1 MNRIYKNLLVATLFF
16 SNILFG
22 EEIYAFEDPAYE
34 KRFSTLLNEIRCPKC
49 TSGSLASSDA
59 PISRDLKNKI
69 YEMISFG
76 YSDDEII
83 TYVTDRYGNDSS
95 YEPDFS
101 ENIVLWLLPLIFL
114 IFCFIGFYLKRR
126 I

>member
-22 EEIYAFEDPAYE
+22 EEIYAFEDPVYE
-34 KRFSTLLNEIRCPKC
+34 KRFSTLLDEIRCPKC

-101 ENIVLWLLPLIFL
+101 ENIMLWLLPLIFL

>member
-1 MNRIYKNLLVATLFF
+1 MNRIYKNLLVAMLFF

-22 EEIYAFEDPAYE
+22 EEIYAFEDPVYE

-95 YEPDFS
+95 YEPNFI

>member
-1 MNRIYKNLLVATLFF
+1 LNRIYKNLLVAMLFF

-22 EEIYAFEDPAYE
+22 EEIYAFEDPVYE

-95 YEPDFS
+95 YEPNFS

>member
-1 MNRIYKNLLVATLFF
+1 MNHIYKNLLVAMLFF

-22 EEIYAFEDPAYE
+22 EEIYAFEDPVYE

-114 IFCFIGFYLKRR
+114 IFCFFGFYLKRR

>member
-1 MNRIYKNLLVATLFF
+1 MNRIYKSLLVTMLFF
-16 SNILFG
+16 SNIVFG
-22 EEIYAFEDPAYE
+22 EEIYAFEDPVYE

-101 ENIVLWLLPLIFL
+101 ENIILWLLPLIFL

>member
-1 MNRIYKNLLVATLFF
+1 MLFF

-22 EEIYAFEDPAYE
+22 EEIYAFENPVYE

-69 YEMISFG
+69 YEKMGIYAFDCVMSPPESG
-76 YSDDEII
+76 
-83 TYVTDRYGNDSS
+83 G
-95 YEPDFS
+95 
-101 ENIVLWLLPLIFL
+101 
-114 IFCFIGFYLKRR
+114 
-126 I
+126 

>member
-1 MNRIYKNLLVATLFF
+1 MNRIYKNLLIAMLFIP
-16 SNILFG
+16 NILFG
-22 EEIYAFEDPAYE
+22 EEIYAFEDPVYE
-34 KRFSTLLNEIRCPKC
+34 KRFSTLLDEIRCPKC

-95 YEPDFS
+95 YEPNFS

>member
-1 MNRIYKNLLVATLFF
+1 MLFF

-22 EEIYAFEDPAYE
+22 EEIYTFENPVYE

-95 YEPDFS
+95 YEPNFS

>member
-1 MNRIYKNLLVATLFF
+1 MNRIYKNLLVTILFF
-16 SNILFG
+16 SNIVLG
-22 EEIYAFEDPAYE
+22 EEIYAFEDPVYE
-34 KRFSTLLNEIRCPKC
+34 KRFSSLLNEIRCPKC

-114 IFCFIGFYLKRR
+114 IFCFFGFYFKRR